1 MAACALGLAASCVHK
16 KYENPITKATQQPDK
31 ILFDQAVRDIEHGR
45 YEVARI
51 SLQTLMNTYES
62 SEYMAKAKL
71 AVADSWYRQGGSG
84 GMAQAEA
91 EYKDFELFYP
101 QMEEAAEAQNRIC
114 EIHYKEMD
122 RSDRDDTQAL
132 RAQDECKQLLVQ
144 YPNSKFAPKAAQMLR
159 NIQESL
165 AEHEFVVGNFY
176 WKREMHPA
184 AANRLNGLV
193 DQFPLYSKADEAL
206 YEAGDSYS
214 KMGPRFRKTAG
225 EEFARIVQEYPMGTR
240 AEEAKQRLEDMEMP
254 VPQVDP
260 SALARM
266 KFEEENYKG
275 PSLMARSIGW
285 VHSGPDVAHAAK
297 EGSPTMTNM
306 KKTIPASVPIVANA
320 EATASAGGPGATG
333 TTDVSA
339 TTVGANSALDQNAD
353 ARTNANGAAASQTAN
368 NNSTAPLP
376 SNRQKDID
384 RMQKERAK
392 KQAALQKKAK
402 KKHKDDSDQ
411 EATPAAASST
421 PAVSTASPTGNELSA
436 PGAATSPAQAQPVP
450 SATTPTAPAAPQ
462 Q

>member
-1 MAACALGLAASCVHK
+1 
-16 KYENPITKATQQPDK
+16 
-31 ILFDQAVRDIEHGR
+31 
-45 YEVARI
+45 
-51 SLQTLMNTYES
+51 
-62 SEYMAKAKL
+62 
-71 AVADSWYRQGGSG
+71 
-84 GMAQAEA
+84 
-91 EYKDFELFYP
+91 
-101 QMEEAAEAQNRIC
+101 MEESAEAQNRIC

-193 DQFPLYSKADEAL
+193 DQYPLFSKADEAL

-225 EEFARIVQEYPMGTR
+225 EEFARIVQEYPLGAR
-240 AEEAKQRLEDMEMP
+240 AEEAKSRLEDMEMP

-275 PSLMARSIGW
+275 SSLMARSIGW

-297 EGSPTMTNM
+297 EGSPTMTSM

-320 EATASAGGPGATG
+320 EATASANGPGATG

-353 ARTNANGAAASQTAN
+353 ARTSANETAAPQTPANN

-421 PAVSTASPTGNELSA
+421 PAVSTASPTGNQLAA

-450 SATTPTAPAAPQ
+450 SATTPTSPAAPQ